1 MGNTASHEVG
11 HDSSP
16 GTAARNRIFGIASDD
31 DGGGGGGHFLGDGDG
46 GGLSASFGGCMPANS
61 EEDLPRFDLLAT
73 PRCGGSCCAKEAQA
87 HMSVQEGAGPFI
99 GRRGV
104 VLGGGKGGTLAPLP
118 NGPWLCQTCEAQGH
132 FHTEPPTQ
140 QKCSVCSQ
148 SRVRVLQTSRAAQ
161 SVGLDHLGSE
171 RPSLQYAT
179 NSRPPPYPPDVSVQ
193 RGHRGQA
200 SGPTYGERETLGA
213 RAMQE
218 EINRLRAKQV
228 RTANLHNFQT
238 VLQKRWALCG
248 WERHR
253 A

>member
-1 MGNTASHEVG
+1 MGNTASHAVG

-16 GTAARNRIFGIASDD
+16 GTAARNRVFGIASDD
-31 DGGGGGGHFLGDGDG
+31 DDGGGGGRFFGRGH
-46 GGLSASFGGCMPANS
+46 SSSFDGCMPAQTGH
-61 EEDLPRFDLLAT
+61 LPRFDLLAT
-73 PRCGGSCCAKEAQA
+73 PRCGGSCCAKEARA

-104 VLGGGKGGTLAPLP
+104 VLGGGKGGTHAQLP

-148 SRVRVLQTSRAAQ
+148 PRVRVLQTSRAAQ
-161 SVGLDHLGSE
+161 SVEQDLASE
-171 RPSLQYAT
+171 RQSLQYAT
-179 NSRPPPYPPDVSVQ
+179 NSRSPPYPPDVSVQ
-193 RGHRGQA
+193 RGHGGQA
-200 SGPTYGERETLGA
+200 SGPTCGERKTLEA

-228 RTANLHNFQT
+228 RTANLHDFQT